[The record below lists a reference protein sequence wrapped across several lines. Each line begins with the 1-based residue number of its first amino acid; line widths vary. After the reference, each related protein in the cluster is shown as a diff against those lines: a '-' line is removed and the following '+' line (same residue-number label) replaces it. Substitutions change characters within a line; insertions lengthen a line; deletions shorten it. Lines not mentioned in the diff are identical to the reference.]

1 MDIETTE
8 EKIKKVDAKIST
20 LQKKKKEV
28 LRNISTEQRK
38 QRTRRLIQA
47 GAIVE
52 SVMNRPLEEADL
64 PKLLNR
70 PLEEADLPKLQS
82 FLWRQERNGRYFSKA
97 MDKDGGTEK

>member
-1 MDIETTE
+1 MRENITQEDRIERLNRQIAE
-8 EKIKKVDAKIST
+8 LE
-20 LQKKKKEV
+20 KKKKEV

-64 PKLLNR
+64 PKL
-70 PLEEADLPKLQS
+70 QS

>member
-64 PKLLNR
+64 PKL
-70 PLEEADLPKLQS
+70 QS

-97 MDKDGGTEK
+97 MDKGDGTEK

>member
-8 EKIKKVDAKIST
+8 EKIKKVDAKISM

-64 PKLLNR
+64 PKL
-70 PLEEADLPKLQS
+70 QS

-97 MDKDGGTEK
+97 MDKGGGTEK